1 MEALFVLTHTIMLIC
16 LISIIGVSIPN
27 LFGDDQIEKPS
38 VIVSQMI
45 KLKSKQI
52 NTVYISRLVTA
63 LLTLFLR

>member
-27 LFGDDQIEKPS
+27 LFDDDQIEKRS
-38 VIVSQMI
+38 FIASQMI

-52 NTVYISRLVTA
+52 NTVYISRIVTA